1 MQAGGNGP
9 HSGEASFAC
18 LLFGSVVDS
27 QPLLACAGP
36 RDDFMM
42 LASGSTHA
50 IAGLTTTEPS
60 GAVITTHPLA
70 IDGAQLD
77 VRCSCETGQRVRLEL
92 VLTGATSV
100 YESAAAASGSIE
112 CPETPADGVVTGRLA
127 EWEDG
132 GAALA
137 QMQSEMEG
145 EAALRFHLPAGATL
159 FSAAFV

>member
-1 MQAGGNGP
+1 
-9 HSGEASFAC
+9 
-18 LLFGSVVDS
+18 
-27 QPLLACAGP
+27 
-36 RDDFMM
+36 MM

-50 IAGLTTTEPS
+50 IAGLTATEPS

-70 IDGAQLD
+70 IDGAQL
-77 VRCSCETGQRVRLEL
+77 VPTGR
-92 VLTGATSV
+92 
-100 YESAAAASGSIE
+100 AAAAAVGSIE
-112 CPETPADGVVTGRLA
+112 CEATADGVVAGRLA

>member
-1 MQAGGNGP
+1 
-9 HSGEASFAC
+9 
-18 LLFGSVVDS
+18 
-27 QPLLACAGP
+27 
-36 RDDFMM
+36 MM

-50 IAGLTTTEPS
+50 IAGLAATEPS

-77 VRCSCETGQRVRLEL
+77 VRCSCEAGQRVRLEL
-92 VLTGATSV
+92 VPTGR
-100 YESAAAASGSIE
+100 AAAAAVGSIE
-112 CPETPADGVVTGRLA
+112 CEATADGVVAGRLA

>member
-1 MQAGGNGP
+1 M
-9 HSGEASFAC
+9 
-18 LLFGSVVDS
+18 
-27 QPLLACAGP
+27 LACAGP

-60 GAVITTHPLA
+60 GAVITTLPLA

-92 VLTGATSV
+92 VLAGRAT
-100 YESAAAASGSIE
+100 AAASGSIE
-112 CPETPADGVVTGRLA
+112 CPETPADGVVAGRLV

-137 QMQSEMEG
+137 QIQAEMEG

>member
-1 MQAGGNGP
+1 M
-9 HSGEASFAC
+9 
-18 LLFGSVVDS
+18 
-27 QPLLACAGP
+27 LACAGP

-50 IAGLTTTEPS
+50 IAGLAATEPS
-60 GAVITTHPLA
+60 GAVITTLPLA

-77 VRCSCETGQRVRLEL
+77 VRCSCETRQRVRLEL
-92 VLTGATSV
+92 VLAGRAVT
-100 YESAAAASGSIE
+100 AAASGSIE
-112 CPETPADGVVTGRLA
+112 CPETPADGVVAGRLV

-137 QMQSEMEG
+137 QIQAEMEG